1 MTMRAMLMF
10 GEGRLE
16 MADVAVPER
25 PPNGALVRVR
35 ASALGLFHQQMAAGM
50 IDTGGLPRILGH
62 EIVGEIVE
70 ADSPAT
76 PSPGS
81 LVVADAVVGCG
92 VCEWCVRGSE
102 SICPW
107 MRHLGIDLDGGFA
120 EYAVVPESNVFP
132 LSAETPLDEAVM
144 LSSALPAAVHGMRRS
159 GIAAGARMVVSGIGS
174 IGLTVCQVARAMGAT
189 TIVAA
194 DVTGDHLAAA
204 EPWVDAT
211 GDVSGLSPTE
221 SAEALRE
228 ALGAPRGADL
238 TFEASGHPASVDTVL
253 RTARPGGTVLL
264 MGIVPRLRL
273 AALRRLPVRL
283 HQARTHRHRHIRLH
297 PRRLPA
303 GQRPLRGPSAGS
315 AVPDRAHGAAGGPPR
330 RTSRHRRRRH
340 RRQTPRRR
348 RGHGLSPRPGPRNS
362 AARGGRGVAVL
373 GTPLARWP
381 RRAITSVA
389 VVFVVVPSEPGP
401 VPSAGRVGLPGVR
414 CDGRQAA
421 IARPQADS

>member
-1 MTMRAMLMF
+1 MTMRALLML
-10 GEGRLE
+10 GENHLE
-16 MADVAVPER
+16 MADIAVPER
-25 PPNGALVRVR
+25 PPNWALVRVR

-50 IDTGGLPRILGH
+50 IDTDGLPRILGH

-76 PSPGS
+76 PPLGS

-159 GIAAGARMVVSGIGS
+159 GIAAGARMVVSGVGS
-174 IGLTVCQVARAMGAT
+174 IGFTVCQVARAMGAT

-194 DVTGDHLAAA
+194 DVAADHLAAV

-211 GDVSGLSPTE
+211 VDVSGLSPTE
-221 SAEALRE
+221 SAEALRD

-253 RTARPGGTVLL
+253 RAARPGGTVVL
-264 MGIVPRLRL
+264 MGIV
-273 AALRRLPVRL
+273 
-283 HQARTHRHRHIRLH
+283 
-297 PRRLPA
+297 
-303 GQRPLRGPSAGS
+303 
-315 AVPDRAHGAAGGPPR
+315 HGAATLHFDDFLFDCIKRELNIIATFGFTR
-330 RTSRHRRRRH
+330 ADF
-340 RRQTPRRR
+340 
-348 RGHGLSPRPGPRNS
+348 L
-362 AARGGRGVAVL
+362 L
-373 GTPLARWP
+373 GNALY
-381 RRAITSVA
+381 
-389 VVFVVVPSEPGP
+389 E
-401 VPSAGRVGLPGVR
+401 AGRLDLRSLIGPTVPLEGIPAALATIATAGTGGKRHIV
-414 CDGRQAA
+414 DVAMKGR
-421 IARPQADS
+421 